1 MTTYQTQLFNQILD
15 VNWDIS
21 TANVSQVSKDAM
33 ITRLNELTTELAEH
47 MGEEAYHSFMLNG
60 KKMFATKED
69 NDEQLQWEYMN
80 GEYPDEE

>member
-1 MTTYQTQLFNQILD
+1 MTNYQSTLLSQILD

-21 TANVSQVSKDAM
+21 TANVSQVSKDAL

-47 MGEEAYHSFMLNG
+47 MGEEAYNSFMLNG

-69 NDEQLQWEYMN
+69 NNEQLQWEYMN

>member
-1 MTTYQTQLFNQILD
+1 MTTYQTQLLNQILD

-21 TANVSQVSKDAM
+21 TASVSQVSKDAM
-33 ITRLNELTTELAEH
+33 ITRLNELTSELAEQ
-47 MGEEAYHSFMLNG
+47 MGEEAYNAFMLGG

-80 GEYPDEE
+80 GEYPDED

>member
-1 MTTYQTQLFNQILD
+1 MTNYQTTLLSQILD
-15 VNWDIS
+15 VNWDLS
-21 TANVSQVSKDAM
+21 TANVSQASKDAL
-33 ITRLNELTTELAEH
+33 ITRLNELTTELAEQ
-47 MGEEAYHSFMLNG
+47 MGEEAYNAFMLNG